1 MNKEPT
7 NGEINCSV
15 NFISNSES
23 FIRIFSYINPRT
35 GYNIEYTTSNNTTVY
50 VYNADYS
57 DQWWSGEVYRTIT
70 LEQPATGDLLTW
82 LQRNAV
88 KQ

>member
-1 MNKEPT
+1 MPAVPMGIYYYNE
-7 NGEINCSV
+7 NGVTE
-15 NFISNSES
+15 
-23 FIRIFSYINPRT
+23 
-35 GYNIEYTTSNNTTVY
+35 
-50 VYNADYS
+50 A
-57 DQWWSGEVYRTIT
+57 WSGGIGGGSWTNSAYRTIT

>member
-1 MNKEPT
+1 MS
-7 NGEINCSV
+7 INAALPKIEV
-15 NFISNSES
+15 S
-23 FIRIFSYINPRT
+23 F
-35 GYNIEYTTSNNTTVY
+35 TSNKKSFTSIEARKTAIFTWIY
-50 VYNADYS
+50 YDSTEVYNGAS
-57 DQWWSGEVYRTIT
+57 EVWVDEAYRTIT